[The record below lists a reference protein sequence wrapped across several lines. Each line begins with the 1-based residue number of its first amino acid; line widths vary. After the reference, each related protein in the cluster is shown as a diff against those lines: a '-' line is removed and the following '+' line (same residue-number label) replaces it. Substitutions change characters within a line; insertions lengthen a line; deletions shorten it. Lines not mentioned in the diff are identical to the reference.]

1 MKRVLSIAYE
11 TLKGEKSGT
20 GPKFA
25 GRCGARGL
33 PICLKVWDLSPIF
46 HRAPASGRRG
56 YLPFTI
62 ESEILPRSRSIRST
76 HTVTVSPTVT
86 TSLGCLTKRLAI
98 FEMCTR
104 PS

>member
-20 GPKFA
+20 GPKLS
-25 GRCGARGL
+25 GRWGARGL
-33 PICLKVWDLSPIF
+33 RICLQIWDLSPNF
-46 HRAPASGRRG
+46 HRVPALAGS
-56 YLPFTI
+56 YFTI
-62 ESEILPRSRSIRST
+62 ESEILPRSRSMRST